1 MNHQLDTNVFLHMQE
16 EKEEWERE
24 REREGRGG
32 GGERC
37 GFGQTVLRSV
47 LGARQVAMR

>member
-1 MNHQLDTNVFLHMQE
+1 MNHQLDMNVFLHMQE
-16 EKEEWERE
+16 EKEEWEKG
-24 REREGRGG
+24 EGGE
-32 GGERC
+32 GERC